1 MILRYLK
8 IFLKIIKPNLRK
20 NLRLKQRQLQLKLLK
35 GLQPKKDKNIK
46 GNYFAKIKEYTCMI
60 SDIYDS
66 QQNTKEKLTDKF
78 IKLQNL
84 SSELKYAK
92 YQNDLFLIDDI
103 LKKIDDIL
111 NDSLNIVWNM
121 VCKQNRKNN
130 EKITINKKTDINRYL
145 EEFEKIVNKKI
156 ILLKRTTQK
165 IENLITTIK
174 NKIDGFNEKLHK
186 SDKINKAEIESIK
199 SIFEKFLRRIINSFK
214 EIIV

>member
-46 GNYFAKIKEYTCMI
+46 GDYFAKIKEYTCMI

-130 EKITINKKTDINRYL
+130 EKITINQKKDINRYL

-156 ILLKRTTQK
+156 ILLKRTIQK

-186 SDKINKAEIESIK
+186 SDKINKGEVDSIK
-199 SIFEKFLRRIINSFK
+199 SMFGKFLSRIINNFN
-214 EIIV
+214 EIIK